1 MIKGLLYADLSNF
14 FNRVPTGRIVNRLT
28 KDLSELDFKVMDALS
43 FLLVNFFDLLGTLVI
58 CAVAGTPLALIPMA
72 LSIALSI
79 FLRKYYMKT

>member
-14 FNRVPTGRIVNRLT
+14 FNRVPAGRIVNRLT

-58 CAVAGTPLALIPMA
+58 CVVAGTPLALIPMIISVVCSV
-72 LSIALSI
+72 L
-79 FLRKYYMKT
+79 LRIY